1 MDEDSGCEHVEQR
14 LGDAVAR
21 GVPGLAATERGSRDE
36 PELLAQRFRPAFR
49 QDTDGLLDAGGSRLE
64 ELPEHAY
71 RFEHRVLAADARG
84 VRAASYDQTHGGDRA
99 DGSGH
104 SQGYKP
110 RRR

>member
-1 MDEDSGCEHVEQR
+1 MDQDSGREHVEQR

-21 GVPGLAATERGSRDE
+21 GVPGLAATERGGGDE

-49 QDTDGLLDAGGSRLE
+49 QDADGLLDAGGSRLE
-64 ELPEHAY
+64 ELSQHAY

-84 VRAASYDQTHGGDRA
+84 VRAASYDQTHERDRA
-99 DGSGH
+99 DGSGQA
-104 SQGYKP
+104 QGDQT